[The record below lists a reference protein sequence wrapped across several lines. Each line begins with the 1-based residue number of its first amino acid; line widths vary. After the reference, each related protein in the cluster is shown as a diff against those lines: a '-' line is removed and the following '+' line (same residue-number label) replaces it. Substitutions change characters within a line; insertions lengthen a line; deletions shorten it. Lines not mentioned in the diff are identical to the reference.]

1 MLTKI
6 VVVENVLTNV
16 NNEGPST
23 KPFDD
28 HSAANEDGN
37 RQEAHKNEE
46 KIYHKSADKNTW
58 K

>member
-1 MLTKI
+1 M
-6 VVVENVLTNV
+6 VVENVLTNV